1 MMQEVPVWAEI
12 NLKAVARNMQE
23 IRRIVSP
30 RAEVMAVVKADAYGH
45 GAVEVARVVLAN
57 GAVRL
62 AVARVEEGKE
72 LRTAGID
79 IPILLLGYTSYSQ
92 FAEVIDLSLAQA
104 VYAPEMAAVLNA
116 AAGRLG
122 KRAAVH
128 VKIDTGMG
136 RLGLQCG
143 EVAAKEVLQIARLPH
158 LDVEG
163 IFTHFA
169 TADSRDKSYALEQF
183 NLFVSFLEGLRKEG
197 LEIPLQHCANS
208 AALIDLPQ
216 THLNM
221 VRPGIIIYGL
231 YPSDEV
237 QHSLI
242 SLQPA
247 MTFKTRV
254 AQVKKVPAGYRISY
268 GATYRVP
275 RPTVIATLPV
285 GYADG
290 YNRLLSSKGE
300 VLIHGQRAQVVGRVC
315 MDQCMV
321 DAGHIDGLRPED
333 EVVLFGRQEGNVLPV
348 EEVAEAIGTINYEVV
363 CMVNSRVPR
372 VYLK

>member
-1 MMQEVPVWAEI
+1 MIQEMPVWAEI

-23 IRRIVSP
+23 IRRVVSP
-30 RAEVMAVVKADAYGH
+30 GAEIMAVVKANAYGH
-45 GAVEVARVVLAN
+45 GAVEVAQAVLAN
-57 GAVRL
+57 GARRL
-62 AVARVEEGKE
+62 AVAKVDEGKE
-72 LRTAGID
+72 LRAAGINV
-79 IPILLLGYTSYSQ
+79 PILLLGYTPYSQ

-104 VYAPEMAAVLNA
+104 VHTPEMAAVLDA
-116 AAGRLG
+116 AAARLG

-136 RLGLQCG
+136 RLGLPCG
-143 EVAAKEVLQIARLPH
+143 ETAIKEVLRMARLPH
-158 LDVEG
+158 LNVEG

-169 TADSRDKSYALEQF
+169 TADSRDKSYALQQF
-183 NLFVSFLEGLRKEG
+183 NLFVSFLDGLRKAG

-231 YPSDEV
+231 YPSGEV
-237 QHSLI
+237 RRSAI

-254 AQVKKVPAGYRISY
+254 AQVKKVPAHCPISY
-268 GATYRVP
+268 GATYRTP

-290 YNRLLSSKGE
+290 YNRLLSSKGK
-300 VLIHGQRAQVVGRVC
+300 VLIRGQRAEVVGRVC

-321 DAGHIDGLRPED
+321 DAGHLDGVRPGD
-333 EVVLFGRQEGNVLPV
+333 EVVLFGRQGEGVLPV